1 MNENDIITDG
11 NAQFKVRKLSKVQSV
26 NNTFAD
32 DNGNIDITSVVSGLS
47 ANYANIANKAN
58 DINKSG
64 DDLGVLLWNWLH
76 RYGSNY
82 VPSDTSNYGW
92 NRLGIC
98 IIYYTIAN
106 KIKNQPSQYG
116 QLINIPADLGD
127 ESRQIWLTQPNG
139 GVYHRGGNGGTSVND
154 SKFIQ
159 I

>member
-76 RYGSNY
+76 RYGNNY

-106 KIKNQPSQYG
+106 KI
-116 QLINIPADLGD
+116 
-127 ESRQIWLTQPNG
+127 
-139 GVYHRGGNGGTSVND
+139 
-154 SKFIQ
+154 
-159 I
+159 